1 MEFYLSKI
9 LNFFI
14 NPLYILSLII
24 LLQLFII
31 FFTQSKKLVFFF
43 SKLFLILFL
52 FFGYSPLSN
61 FLLSKIEDY
70 IQTSKYPVQQLTGV
84 IVLGGSFNSGLESKE
99 RNEVF
104 LNSSAERLT
113 KALEIYKKNPR
124 ILILFSGFSNSIKPQ
139 GWSETDMAKKFF
151 LDQGVRIDNLIF
163 ENQSRNTFENIKY
176 SKDIIANY
184 KGTWGLV
191 TSANH
196 MPRSFFAFKKQGLI
210 LEPIHVDYKT
220 GTSRMFWINFDIS
233 SGLRNW
239 GIVLHELL
247 GISYYKLTNK
257 I

>member
-24 LLQLFII
+24 LIQLSTI
-31 FFTQSKKLVFFF
+31 FFTQSKKLVILF

-70 IQTSKYPVQQLTGV
+70 IQTSKYPIQQLTGV

-99 RNEVF
+99 RNEVS
-104 LNSSAERLT
+104 LNSSVERLT
-113 KALEIYKKNPR
+113 KALEFYKKNPR
-124 ILILFSGFSNSIKPQ
+124 ILILFSGFSGELKPQ
-139 GWSETDMAKKFF
+139 GWNESDMAKKFF
-151 LDQGVRIDNLIF
+151 LDQGVKLDNLIF
-163 ENQSRNTFENIKY
+163 ENQSRNTFENIKF

-184 KGTWGLV
+184 KGTWGLI
-191 TSANH
+191 TSASH
-196 MPRSFFAFKKQGLI
+196 MPRSFFTFKKQGLI
-210 LEPIHVDYKT
+210 LEPINVDYKT

-233 SGLRNW
+233 SGLSNW
-239 GIVLHELL
+239 SIILHELI
-247 GISYYKLTNK
+247 GISYYKITNK

>member
-9 LNFFI
+9 LNFLT
-14 NPLYILSLII
+14 NPLHILSLII
-24 LLQLFII
+24 LIQLFII
-31 FFTQSKKLVFFF
+31 FFLQSKKLVIFF

-61 FLLSKIEDY
+61 FLISKMEDY

-99 RNEVF
+99 RNEVS

-124 ILILFSGFSNSIKPQ
+124 ILILFSGFSGELKPQ
-139 GWSETDMAKKFF
+139 GWSESDMAKKFF
-151 LDQGVRIDNLIF
+151 LDQGIKIDNLIF

-184 KGTWGLV
+184 KGTWGLI

-196 MPRSFFAFKKQGLI
+196 MPRSFFTFKKQGLI
-210 LEPIHVDYKT
+210 LEPINVDYKT

-233 SGLRNW
+233 AGLSNW
-239 GIVLHELL
+239 NIVLHELI
-247 GISYYKLTNK
+247 GIAYYKITNK

>member
-14 NPLYILSLII
+14 NPLHILSLVI
-24 LLQLFII
+24 LIQLFII
-31 FFTQSKKLVFFF
+31 FFLQSKKIVIFF
-43 SKLFLILFL
+43 SKLLLILFL
-52 FFGYSPLSN
+52 CFGYSPLSN

-84 IVLGGSFNSGLESKE
+84 IVLGGSFNSGLQSKE
-99 RNEVF
+99 RNEVS

-124 ILILFSGFSNSIKPQ
+124 LLILFSGFSVELKPQ
-139 GWSETDMAKKFF
+139 GWSESDMAKKFF
-151 LDQGVRIDNLIF
+151 LDQGVKLDNLIF

-176 SKDIIANY
+176 SKNIIANY
-184 KGTWGLV
+184 KGTWGLI
-191 TSANH
+191 TSASH
-196 MPRSFFAFKKQGLI
+196 MPRSFFAFKKQSLI
-210 LEPIHVDYKT
+210 LEPISVDYKT

-233 SGLRNW
+233 SGLNNW
-239 GIVLHELL
+239 SIILHELI
-247 GISYYKLTNK
+247 GISYYKFTNK

>member
-9 LNFFI
+9 LNFLI
-14 NPLYILSLII
+14 NPLHILSLII
-24 LLQLFII
+24 LIQLFII
-31 FFTQSKKLVFFF
+31 FFIQSKKLVIFF

-61 FLLSKIEDY
+61 FFLNKMEEY

-99 RNEVF
+99 RNEVS

-124 ILILFSGFSNSIKPQ
+124 LLILFSGFSGELKPQ
-139 GWSETDMAKKFF
+139 GWSESDMAKKFF
-151 LDQGVRIDNLIF
+151 LDQGVKIDNLIF

-184 KGTWGLV
+184 KGTWGLI

-196 MPRSFFAFKKQGLI
+196 MPRSFFTFKKQGLI
-210 LEPIHVDYKT
+210 LEPISVDYKT
-220 GTSRMFWINFDIS
+220 GTSRMFWINFNIS
-233 SGLRNW
+233 SGLSNW
-239 GIVLHELL
+239 NIIFHELS
-247 GISYYKLTNK
+247 GIIYYKVTNK

>member
-9 LNFFI
+9 INFFA
-14 NPLYILSLII
+14 NPQHILFLII
-24 LLQLFII
+24 LIQLFLI
-31 FFTQSKKLVFFF
+31 FFTESKKLVIFF
-43 SKLFLILFL
+43 SKLFLILFF
-52 FFGYSPLSN
+52 FFGYSPLNN
-61 FLLSKIEDY
+61 FFLSKIEDY
-70 IQTSKYPVQQLTGV
+70 IQPSKYPIQQLTGLV
-84 IVLGGSFNSGLESKE
+84 VLGGSFEAGSESKE
-99 RNEVF
+99 RNQVF

-113 KALEIYKKNPR
+113 KALEIYKNNPR

-176 SKDIIANY
+176 SKDIITNY

-239 GIVLHELL
+239 GIVLHELI

>member
-9 LNFFI
+9 VNFFTS
-14 NPLYILSLII
+14 PQYILFLII
-24 LLQLFII
+24 LTQLFII
-31 FFTQSKKLVFFF
+31 FFIESKKLVIFF

-52 FFGYSPLSN
+52 FFGYVPLSN

-70 IQTSKYPVQQLTGV
+70 IQPSKYPIQQLTGV
-84 IVLGGSFNSGLESKE
+84 VVLGGSFETGLESKE
-99 RNEVF
+99 RNQVF

-113 KALEIYKKNPR
+113 KTLEIYKKNPR
-124 ILILFSGFSNSIKPQ
+124 VLILFSGFSNEIKPQ
-139 GWSETDMAKKFF
+139 GWSESDMAKKFF
-151 LDQGVRIDNLIF
+151 LDQGVRFDNLIF

-184 KGTWGLV
+184 KGTWGLI

-210 LEPIHVDYKT
+210 LEPISVDYKT
-220 GTSRMFWINFDIS
+220 GTSRIFWINFDIS
-233 SGLRNW
+233 SGLTNW
-239 GIVLHELL
+239 NIIIHELI
-247 GISYYKLTNK
+247 GIAYYKVTNK

>member
-1 MEFYLSKI
+1 MEFYLAKI

-14 NPLYILSLII
+14 DPLHILSLVI
-24 LLQLFII
+24 LIQLFVI
-31 FFTQSKKLVFFF
+31 FFLQSKKIVILF

-52 FFGYSPLSN
+52 CFGYSPLSN

-84 IVLGGSFNSGLESKE
+84 IVLGGSFDSGLESKE

-113 KALEIYKKNPR
+113 KALEVYKKNPR
-124 ILILFSGFSNSIKPQ
+124 VLILFSGFSGELKSQ
-139 GWSETDMAKKFF
+139 GWSESDMAKKFF
-151 LDQGVRIDNLIF
+151 LDQGVKLDNLIF

-184 KGTWGLV
+184 KGTWGLI
-191 TSANH
+191 TSASH
-196 MPRSFFAFKKQGLI
+196 MPRSFFTFKKQGLI
-210 LEPIHVDYKT
+210 LEPINVDYKT
-220 GTSRMFWINFDIS
+220 GTSRMFWINFNIS
-233 SGLRNW
+233 LGLSNW
-239 GIVLHELL
+239 SIILKELIGIT
-247 GISYYKLTNK
+247 YYKLTNK

>member
-9 LNFFI
+9 VNFFA
-14 NPLYILSLII
+14 NPQYILFLII
-24 LLQLFII
+24 LIQLFVI
-31 FFTQSKKLVFFF
+31 FFTESKKLVIFF

-70 IQTSKYPVQQLTGV
+70 IQPSKYPIQQLTGV
-84 IVLGGSFNSGLESKE
+84 VVLGGSFEAGLESKE
-99 RNEVF
+99 RNEVS
-104 LNSSAERLT
+104 LNGSAERLT

-124 ILILFSGFSNSIKPQ
+124 ILILFSGFSNAIKPQ
-139 GWSETDMAKKFF
+139 GWSESDMAKKFF
-151 LDQGVRIDNLIF
+151 LDQGVKIDNLIF

-176 SKDIIANY
+176 SKDIITNY
-184 KGTWGLV
+184 KGTWGLI

-196 MPRSFFAFKKQGLI
+196 MPRSFFTFKKQGLI

-233 SGLRNW
+233 LGLRNW
-239 GIVLHELL
+239 SIILHELI
-247 GISYYKLTNK
+247 GISYFKLTNK

>member
-14 NPLYILSLII
+14 NPLHILSITILI
-24 LLQLFII
+24 QLFII
-31 FFTQSKKLVFFF
+31 FFTESKKLVIFF

-52 FFGYSPLSN
+52 FFGYNPLSN
-61 FLLSKIEDY
+61 FLLSKIEDH

-99 RNEVF
+99 RNEVS

-124 ILILFSGFSNSIKPQ
+124 LLILFSGFSGELKPQ
-139 GWSETDMAKKFF
+139 GWSESDMAKKFF
-151 LDQGVRIDNLIF
+151 LDQGVKLDNLIF

-184 KGTWGLV
+184 KGTWGLI
-191 TSANH
+191 TSASH
-196 MPRSFFAFKKQGLI
+196 MPRSFFTFKKQSLI
-210 LEPIHVDYKT
+210 LEPISVDYKT
-220 GTSRMFWINFDIS
+220 GTSKIFWINFNIF
-233 SGLRNW
+233 SGLSNW
-239 GIVLHELL
+239 SIILHELI
-247 GISYYKLTNK
+247 GITYYKITNK

>member
-14 NPLYILSLII
+14 NPLYILSIII
-24 LLQLFII
+24 LIQLFII
-31 FFTQSKKLVFFF
+31 FFTESKKLIFFF

-52 FFGYSPLSN
+52 FFGYNPLSN

-70 IQTSKYPVQQLTGV
+70 IQPSKYPIQQLTGV
-84 IVLGGSFNSGLESKE
+84 VVLGGSFEKGSESKE

-139 GWSETDMAKKFF
+139 GWSESDMAKKFF
-151 LDQGVRIDNLIF
+151 LDQGVRIDNLLF

-239 GIVLHELL
+239 GIVLHELV
-247 GISYYKLTNK
+247 GISYYRLTNK

>member
-14 NPLYILSLII
+14 NPLYILSLIVLI
-24 LLQLFII
+24 QLFVI
-31 FFTQSKKLVFFF
+31 FFIQSKKLVFFF

-70 IQTSKYPVQQLTGV
+70 IQSSKYPIQQLTGV
-84 IVLGGSFNSGLESKE
+84 VVLGGSFGKGSESKE

-124 ILILFSGFSNSIKPQ
+124 ILILFSGFSNAIKPQ
-139 GWSETDMAKKFF
+139 GWSESDMAKKFF
-151 LDQGVRIDNLIF
+151 LDQGVKIDNLIF
-163 ENQSRNTFENIKY
+163 ENQSRNTFESIKY
-176 SKDIIANY
+176 SKDIIANF
-184 KGTWGLV
+184 KGTWGLI

-233 SGLRNW
+233 TGLSNW
-239 GIVLHELL
+239 SIISHELI
-247 GISYYKLTNK
+247 GIIYYKATNK

>member
-14 NPLYILSLII
+14 NPLYILSSVILI
-24 LLQLFII
+24 QLFII
-31 FFTQSKKLVFFF
+31 FFSESKKLVIFF

-70 IQTSKYPVQQLTGV
+70 IQPSKYPVQQLTGV

-99 RNEVF
+99 RNEVSI
-104 LNSSAERLT
+104 NSSAERLT

-124 ILILFSGFSNSIKPQ
+124 IIILFSGFSNKIKSQ
-139 GWSETDMAKKFF
+139 GWSESDMAKKFF

-176 SKDIIANY
+176 SKEIITNY

-191 TSANH
+191 TSASH

-210 LEPIHVDYKT
+210 LEPINVDYKT
-220 GTSRMFWINFDIS
+220 GTSRIFWINFDIS
-233 SGLRNW
+233 SGLTNW
-239 GIVLHELL
+239 NIIFHELI
-247 GISYYKLTNK
+247 GIAYYKVTNK